1 MDGKQRDQNGS
12 TDLTPTMQAGQDS
25 DAGGGGWFRGNVYVA
40 CSDCVVVLVLGDKF
54 NDSAPSTGVL

>member
-1 MDGKQRDQNGS
+1 
-12 TDLTPTMQAGQDS
+12 MQAGQDFGVR
-25 DAGGGGWFRGNVYVA
+25 GGGGWFRGNVYVA